1 MKSNKI
7 LSIIIALV
15 ALVGAF
21 LFIRIFMEDAEAIE
35 TNVDLQNKVI
45 SPIIYYSTFL
55 LIATVVITV
64 VLSLW
69 SLIRNPENLKKT
81 LMGLGVLAVLLIVS
95 YFLSDS
101 EAVINAAGGISEGG
115 EAGSSVNKWVGTGS
129 CFFLFR
135 VRFSQRFNKI
145 IKLWQEERI
154 QKLMQVLWQILPF
167 CY

>member
-7 LSIIIALV
+7 LSIIIAV
-15 ALVGAF
+15 IALVGAF
-21 LFIRIFMEDAEAIE
+21 LFVRIFMEDSEAIE

-69 SLIRNPENLKKT
+69 SIIRNPENLKKT
-81 LMGLGVLAVLLIVS
+81 LMGLLALCVLLIIS

-115 EAGSSVNKWVGTGS
+115 EAGSRINKWVGTGIWYS
-129 CFFLFR
+129 IILGVIASGFFVYDL
-135 VRFSQRFNKI
+135 VKGL
-145 IKLWQEERI
+145 IKS
-154 QKLMQVLWQILPF
+154 
-167 CY
+167 